1 MNTTD
6 NYIRRIEHEAIA
18 SQIADYLARGKTIEV
33 VARGVSGMTDG
44 LFGAMGQQI
53 RKSMRT
59 AAAAKKLYDDQ
70 PDTEE
75 SE

>member
-18 SQIADYLARGKTIEV
+18 SHISDYLARGKTIEV
-33 VARGVSGMTDG
+33 VARGVSGMSDG
-44 LFGAMGQQI
+44 LYGAMGKQI
-53 RKSMRT
+53 RKT
-59 AAAAKKLYDDQ
+59 TKQKANKLYDDQ

-75 SE
+75 